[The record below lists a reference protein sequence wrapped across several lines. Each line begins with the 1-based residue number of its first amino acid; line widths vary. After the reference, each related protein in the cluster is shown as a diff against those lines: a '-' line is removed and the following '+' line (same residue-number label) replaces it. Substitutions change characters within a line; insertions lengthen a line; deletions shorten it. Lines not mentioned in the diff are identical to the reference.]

1 MSDAA
6 RGTAEQGGQ
15 KLDMSVKVYP
25 TQDSKNLL
33 ATATVTLGGCFA
45 IRGIRIL
52 DSERGAF
59 VSMPQRKNAQGEYKD
74 ICFPTT
80 AEMRKELHSAV
91 LGEYQRTMEQ
101 SFRFGHPQPK
111 DSRGQ
116 TSHTGQGQDRGQ
128 GGALMESEVN
138 TNAKSKEKR
147 GRGTGRDCNGDRPA
161 DAPLRTA
168 PL

>member
-6 RGTAEQGGQ
+6 RGTAEQSGQ

-25 TQDSKNLL
+25 AQDNSKNLL

-45 IRGIRIL
+45 IRGLRIL
-52 DSERGAF
+52 DSEKGAF
-59 VSMPQRKNAQGEYKD
+59 VSMPQRKTAQGEYKD

-101 SFRFGHPQPK
+101 SY
-111 DSRGQ
+111 
-116 TSHTGQGQDRGQ
+116 
-128 GGALMESEVN
+128 
-138 TNAKSKEKR
+138 SKAEKAMEKR
-147 GRGTGRDCNGDRPA
+147 ESVLDTLSQKAAEVKPPA
-161 DAPLRTA
+161 PGKAKAADKGER
-168 PL
+168 

>member
-25 TQDSKNLL
+25 AQDNSKNLL

-45 IRGIRIL
+45 IRGLRIL
-52 DSERGAF
+52 DSEKGAF
-59 VSMPQRKNAQGEYKD
+59 VSMPQRKTAQGEYKD

-101 SFRFGHPQPK
+101 SY
-111 DSRGQ
+111 SR
-116 TSHTGQGQDRGQ
+116 
-128 GGALMESEVN
+128 AEKAM
-138 TNAKSKEKR
+138 EKR
-147 GRGTGRDCNGDRPA
+147 ESVLDTLSQKAAEVKPPA
-161 DAPLRTA
+161 PGKAKAADKGER
-168 PL
+168 

>member
-6 RGTAEQGGQ
+6 RGTAEQGSQ

-25 TQDSKNLL
+25 AQDNSKNLL

-45 IRGIRIL
+45 IRGLRIL
-52 DSERGAF
+52 DSEKGAF
-59 VSMPQRKNAQGEYKD
+59 VSMPQRKTAQGEYKD

-101 SFRFGHPQPK
+101 SY
-111 DSRGQ
+111 SR
-116 TSHTGQGQDRGQ
+116 
-128 GGALMESEVN
+128 AEKAM
-138 TNAKSKEKR
+138 EKR
-147 GRGTGRDCNGDRPA
+147 ESVLDTLSQKAADVKPPA
-161 DAPLRTA
+161 PGKAKAADKGER
-168 PL
+168 

>member
-15 KLDMSVKVYP
+15 KLDISVKVYP
-25 TQDSKNLL
+25 TQDSRNLL

-52 DSERGAF
+52 DSEKGAF
-59 VSMPQRKNAQGEYKD
+59 VSMPQRKTAQGEYKD

-101 SFRFGHPQPK
+101 SF
-111 DSRGQ
+111 SR
-116 TSHTGQGQDRGQ
+116 
-128 GGALMESEVN
+128 AEKAM
-138 TNAKSKEKR
+138 EKR
-147 GRGTGRDCNGDRPA
+147 GSVLDTLSQKAAEARPPTPGKAKAA
-161 DAPLRTA
+161 DKGER
-168 PL
+168 

>member
-25 TQDSKNLL
+25 TQDSRNLL

-52 DSERGAF
+52 DSEKGAF
-59 VSMPQRKNAQGEYKD
+59 VSMPQRKTAQGEYKD

-101 SFRFGHPQPK
+101 SF
-111 DSRGQ
+111 SR
-116 TSHTGQGQDRGQ
+116 
-128 GGALMESEVN
+128 AEKAM
-138 TNAKSKEKR
+138 EKR
-147 GRGTGRDCNGDRPA
+147 GSVLDTLSQKAAEARPPTPGKAKAA
-161 DAPLRTA
+161 DKGER
-168 PL
+168 

>member
-6 RGTAEQGGQ
+6 RGTAEQGSQ

-25 TQDSKNLL
+25 AQDNSKNLL

-45 IRGIRIL
+45 IRGLRIL
-52 DSERGAF
+52 DSEKGAF

-101 SFRFGHPQPK
+101 SY
-111 DSRGQ
+111 SR
-116 TSHTGQGQDRGQ
+116 
-128 GGALMESEVN
+128 AEKAM
-138 TNAKSKEKR
+138 EKR
-147 GRGTGRDCNGDRPA
+147 ESVLDTLSQKAAEVKPPVPGKAKAA
-161 DAPLRTA
+161 DKGER
-168 PL
+168 

>member
-6 RGTAEQGGQ
+6 RGTAEHGSQ

-25 TQDSKNLL
+25 AQDNSKNLL

-45 IRGIRIL
+45 IRGLRIL
-52 DSERGAF
+52 DSEKGAF
-59 VSMPQRKNAQGEYKD
+59 VSMPQRKTAQGEYKD

-101 SFRFGHPQPK
+101 SY
-111 DSRGQ
+111 SR
-116 TSHTGQGQDRGQ
+116 
-128 GGALMESEVN
+128 AEKAMERRESVLETLSQKAAEVKPP
-138 TNAKSKEKR
+138 TPGKAKA
-147 GRGTGRDCNGDRPA
+147 A
-161 DAPLRTA
+161 DKGER
-168 PL
+168 

>member
-25 TQDSKNLL
+25 TQDSRNLL

-52 DSERGAF
+52 DSEKGAF
-59 VSMPQRKNAQGEYKD
+59 VSMPQRKTAQGEYKD

-101 SFRFGHPQPK
+101 SY
-111 DSRGQ
+111 SR
-116 TSHTGQGQDRGQ
+116 
-128 GGALMESEVN
+128 AEKAM
-138 TNAKSKEKR
+138 EKR
-147 GRGTGRDCNGDRPA
+147 ESVLESLGQKAAEVRPPTPGRAKAA
-161 DAPLRTA
+161 DKGER
-168 PL
+168 

>member
-6 RGTAEQGGQ
+6 KGTAEQGSQ

-25 TQDSKNLL
+25 AQDNSKNLL

-45 IRGIRIL
+45 IRGLRIL
-52 DSERGAF
+52 DSEKGAF
-59 VSMPQRKNAQGEYKD
+59 VSMPQRKTAQGEYKD

-101 SFRFGHPQPK
+101 SY
-111 DSRGQ
+111 SR
-116 TSHTGQGQDRGQ
+116 
-128 GGALMESEVN
+128 AEKAM
-138 TNAKSKEKR
+138 EKR
-147 GRGTGRDCNGDRPA
+147 ESVLDTLSQKAAEVKPPA
-161 DAPLRTA
+161 PGKAKAADKGER
-168 PL
+168 

>member
-45 IRGIRIL
+45 IRGVRIL

-101 SFRFGHPQPK
+101 SF
-111 DSRGQ
+111 SR
-116 TSHTGQGQDRGQ
+116 
-128 GGALMESEVN
+128 AEKAM
-138 TNAKSKEKR
+138 EKR
-147 GRGTGRDCNGDRPA
+147 ESVLDTLSQKAAEARPPTPGKAKAA
-161 DAPLRTA
+161 DKGER
-168 PL
+168 

>member
-6 RGTAEQGGQ
+6 RGTAEQGSQ

-25 TQDSKNLL
+25 AQDNSKNLL

-45 IRGIRIL
+45 IRGLRIL
-52 DSERGAF
+52 DSEKGAF
-59 VSMPQRKNAQGEYKD
+59 VSMPQRKTAQGEYKD

-101 SFRFGHPQPK
+101 SY
-111 DSRGQ
+111 SR
-116 TSHTGQGQDRGQ
+116 
-128 GGALMESEVN
+128 AEKAM
-138 TNAKSKEKR
+138 EKR
-147 GRGTGRDCNGDRPA
+147 ESVLDTLSQKAAEVKPPVPGKAKAA
-161 DAPLRTA
+161 DKGER
-168 PL
+168 

>member
-25 TQDSKNLL
+25 AQDNRNLL

-52 DSERGAF
+52 DSDRGAF
-59 VSMPQRKNAQGEYKD
+59 VSMPQRKTAQGEYKD
-74 ICFPTT
+74 VCFPTT

-101 SFRFGHPQPK
+101 SY
-111 DSRGQ
+111 SR
-116 TSHTGQGQDRGQ
+116 
-128 GGALMESEVN
+128 AEKAM
-138 TNAKSKEKR
+138 EKR
-147 GRGTGRDCNGDRPA
+147 ESVLESLGQKAAEVRPPTPGRAKAA
-161 DAPLRTA
+161 DKGER
-168 PL
+168 

>member
-6 RGTAEQGGQ
+6 RGTAEHGSQ

-25 TQDSKNLL
+25 AQDNSKNLL

-45 IRGIRIL
+45 IRGLRIL
-52 DSERGAF
+52 DSEKGAF
-59 VSMPQRKNAQGEYKD
+59 VSMPQRKTAQGEYKD

-101 SFRFGHPQPK
+101 SY
-111 DSRGQ
+111 SR
-116 TSHTGQGQDRGQ
+116 
-128 GGALMESEVN
+128 AEKAM
-138 TNAKSKEKR
+138 EKR
-147 GRGTGRDCNGDRPA
+147 ESVLDTLSQKAAEVRPPAPGKAKAA
-161 DAPLRTA
+161 DKGER
-168 PL
+168 

>member
-25 TQDSKNLL
+25 TQDSRNLL

-101 SFRFGHPQPK
+101 SF
-111 DSRGQ
+111 SR
-116 TSHTGQGQDRGQ
+116 
-128 GGALMESEVN
+128 AEKAM
-138 TNAKSKEKR
+138 EKR
-147 GRGTGRDCNGDRPA
+147 GSVLDTLSQKAAEARPPTPGKAKAA
-161 DAPLRTA
+161 DKGER
-168 PL
+168 

>member
-25 TQDSKNLL
+25 TQDSRNLL

-52 DSERGAF
+52 DSEKGAF
-59 VSMPQRKNAQGEYKD
+59 VSMPQRKTAQGEYKD
-74 ICFPTT
+74 VCFPTT

-101 SFRFGHPQPK
+101 SY
-111 DSRGQ
+111 SR
-116 TSHTGQGQDRGQ
+116 
-128 GGALMESEVN
+128 AEKAM
-138 TNAKSKEKR
+138 EKR
-147 GRGTGRDCNGDRPA
+147 ESVLESLGQKAAEVRPPTPGRAKAA
-161 DAPLRTA
+161 DKGER
-168 PL
+168 

>member
-6 RGTAEQGGQ
+6 RGTAEQGNQ

-25 TQDSKNLL
+25 AQDNSKNLL

-45 IRGIRIL
+45 IRGLRIL
-52 DSERGAF
+52 DSEKGAF
-59 VSMPQRKNAQGEYKD
+59 VSMPQRKTAQGEYKD

-101 SFRFGHPQPK
+101 SY
-111 DSRGQ
+111 SR
-116 TSHTGQGQDRGQ
+116 
-128 GGALMESEVN
+128 AEKAM
-138 TNAKSKEKR
+138 EKR
-147 GRGTGRDCNGDRPA
+147 ESVLDTLSQKAAEVKPPA
-161 DAPLRTA
+161 PGKAKTA
-168 PL
+168 DKGER

>member
-25 TQDSKNLL
+25 TQDSRNLL

-52 DSERGAF
+52 DSEKGAF
-59 VSMPQRKNAQGEYKD
+59 VSMPQRKTAQGEYKD

-101 SFRFGHPQPK
+101 SF
-111 DSRGQ
+111 SR
-116 TSHTGQGQDRGQ
+116 
-128 GGALMESEVN
+128 AEKAM
-138 TNAKSKEKR
+138 EKR
-147 GRGTGRDCNGDRPA
+147 GSVLDTLSQKAAEARPPTPGKAKAA
-161 DAPLRTA
+161 DKRER
-168 PL
+168 